1 MTKLA
6 AVLVIACACGSAAPP
21 AAPGPASGSSA
32 PIDVKQF
39 QALATPPAELPASAT
54 PWVGVMVSADNHI
67 AQVIPN
73 APAERAGVQ
82 VGDELVSLDGVGL
95 FSPADLPT
103 RVRGN
108 KVGDKVTLRV
118 RRSGHEIDLP
128 IRLEAKKEVAEI
140 RIESLIDH
148 AAPDFTPEAMNNVP
162 GPVKLAD
169 VAGHVTVLDFW
180 ATWCGPC
187 RASMPHLDE
196 LHDKYPD
203 LRVVGLTVEDAS
215 DIRDYLASSPTKYPV
230 ARDAGG
236 LAWQRYLVDAIP
248 MMVIIDRGGTI
259 RDIAIGVGD
268 FDALD
273 KELVTLMAKK

>member
-1 MTKLA
+1 MKTALA
-6 AVLVIACACGSAAPP
+6 VVVVAACGSAPAP
-21 AAPGPASGSSA
+21 APVNGSGSSTA
-32 PIDVKQF
+32 PVVVQPF
-39 QALATPPAELPASAT
+39 QALTTKPAELPATAT
-54 PWVGVMVSADNHI
+54 PWIGVQVSADNHV

-95 FSPADLPT
+95 FSPQDLPT
-103 RVRGN
+103 RVRSS

-118 RRSGHEIDLP
+118 RRATGEVDLP
-128 IRLEAKKEVAEI
+128 IVLEAKKEIADI
-140 RIESLIDH
+140 RVESLIDH
-148 AAPDFTPEAMNNVP
+148 AAPDFTPEPIGNVP

-187 RASMPHLDE
+187 KASIPHLSE
-196 LHDKYPD
+196 LHDRYPD
-203 LRVVGLTVEDAS
+203 LRIVGLSVEDAQ
-215 DIRDYLASSPTKYPV
+215 DIHDFATTEKMTYPL

-248 MMVIIDRGGTI
+248 MMVIIDRGGVI
-259 RDIAIGVGD
+259 RDIAVGVGD

-273 KELVTLMAKK
+273 KELVAMMLKK